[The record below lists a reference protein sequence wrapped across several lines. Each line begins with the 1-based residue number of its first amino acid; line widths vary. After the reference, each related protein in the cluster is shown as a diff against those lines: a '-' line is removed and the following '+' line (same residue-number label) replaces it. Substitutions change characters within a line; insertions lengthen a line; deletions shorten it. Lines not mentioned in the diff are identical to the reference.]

1 MIQVSFSGGRS
12 SAMMAKIMIDNYP
25 KDELIFTFANTGK
38 EMPETLDF
46 INDCDKAWN
55 LNVVWIEF
63 CPEQK
68 YKVVN
73 HETASRDGKPF
84 EQLIDKRNYLPNRVT
99 RFCTSDL
106 KIKPMSLYLQSL
118 GHKHWD
124 AAIGIRRD
132 EPNRYHKMKNKVKK
146 DRWEY
151 IFPLWDSYATKKSV
165 AHFWKQQTFDLNI
178 HSEHGNCDFCF
189 LKGLKKKV
197 AQAHLMPERLQWW
210 IDMEAKIGSKFHS
223 DFPMTTLKHLALNPQ
238 LFDEPNIDCFC
249 GD

>member
-38 EMPETLDF
+38 ELPETLDF
-46 INDCDKAWN
+46 VNDCDKTWN
-55 LNVVWIEF
+55 LNVVWIEY
-63 CPEQK
+63 CPINK
-68 YKVVN
+68 FKVVDY
-73 HETASRDGKPF
+73 ESASRDGLPF
-84 EQLIDKRNYLPNRVT
+84 EQVIDMKQYLPNRVT
-99 RFCTSDL
+99 RFCTTEL

-118 GHKHWD
+118 GYKHWD
-124 AAIGIRRD
+124 AAVGIRKD

-151 IFPLWDSYATKKSV
+151 IFPLWDFHVTKEKV
-165 AHFWKQQTFDLNI
+165 TKFWSEQIFDLKI
-178 HSEHGNCDFCF
+178 HSEHSNCDFCF
-189 LKGLKKKV
+189 LKGTKKKV

-210 IDMEAKIGSKFHS
+210 INMETKIGKRFHS

>member
-38 EMPETLDF
+38 ELPETLDF
-46 INDCDKAWN
+46 VNDCDKNWN
-55 LNVVWIEF
+55 LNVVWIEY
-63 CPEQK
+63 CPINK
-68 YKVVN
+68 FKVVDY
-73 HETASRDGKPF
+73 ESASSDGLPF
-84 EQLIDKRNYLPNRVT
+84 EQVIDMKQYLPNRVT
-99 RFCTSDL
+99 RFCTTEL

-118 GHKHWD
+118 GYKHWD
-124 AAIGIRRD
+124 TAVGIRKD

-146 DRWEY
+146 DRWDY
-151 IFPLWDSYATKKSV
+151 IFPLWDFNATKESV
-165 AHFWKQQTFDLNI
+165 VKFWSEQSFDLKI
-178 HSEHGNCDFCF
+178 HSEHSNCDFCF
-189 LKGLKKKV
+189 LKGTKKKV

-210 IDMEAKIGSKFHS
+210 IDMETKIGKRFHS
-223 DFPMTTLKHLALNPQ
+223 DFPMTTLKQLALNPQ

>member
-1 MIQVSFSGGRS
+1 
-12 SAMMAKIMIDNYP
+12 
-25 KDELIFTFANTGK
+25 
-38 EMPETLDF
+38 
-46 INDCDKAWN
+46 
-55 LNVVWIEF
+55 
-63 CPEQK
+63 
-68 YKVVN
+68 
-73 HETASRDGKPF
+73 
-84 EQLIDKRNYLPNRVT
+84 
-99 RFCTSDL
+99 
-106 KIKPMSLYLQSL
+106 MSKYLQSL
-118 GHKHWD
+118 GFKEWD
-124 AAIGIRRD
+124 AAVGIRKD
-132 EPNRYHKMKNKVKK
+132 EPNRYYKMKNKIKK

-151 IFPLWDSYATKKSV
+151 LFPLWDFNITKQDV
-165 AHFWKQQTFDLNI
+165 LNFWKQQTFDLNI

>member
-12 SAMMAKIMIDNYP
+12 SAMMAKIIIDNYP

-38 EMPETLDF
+38 ELPQTLDF
-46 INDCDKAWN
+46 VNDCDKNWN
-55 LNVVWIEF
+55 LNVVWIEY
-63 CPEQK
+63 CPVNK
-68 YKVVN
+68 FKVVDY
-73 HETASRDGKPF
+73 ESASKDGLPF
-84 EQLIDKRNYLPNRVT
+84 EQVIDIKQYLPNRVT
-99 RFCTSDL
+99 RFCTTEL

-124 AAIGIRRD
+124 TAVGIRKD

-151 IFPLWDSYATKKSV
+151 IFPLWDFNATKESV
-165 AHFWKQQTFDLNI
+165 VKFWSEQSFDLKI
-178 HSEHGNCDFCF
+178 HSEHSNCDFCF
-189 LKGLKKKV
+189 LKGTKKKV

-210 IDMEAKIGSKFHS
+210 IDMEAKIGKRFHS

>member
-46 INDCDKAWN
+46 VNACDLAWN

-63 CPEQK
+63 CVEDK
-68 YKVVN
+68 FKVVN
-73 HETASRDGKPF
+73 YETASRDGKPF
-84 EQLIDKRNYLPNRVT
+84 EQLIEKRNYLPNRVT

-106 KIKPMSLYLQSL
+106 KIKPMSKYLQSL
-118 GHKHWD
+118 GFKEWD
-124 AAIGIRRD
+124 AAVGIRKD
-132 EPNRYHKMKNKVKK
+132 EPNRYYKMKNKVKK

-151 IFPLWDSYATKKSV
+151 LFPLWDFNITKQDV
-165 AHFWKQQTFDLNI
+165 LNFWKQQDFDLNI

-189 LKGLKKKV
+189 LKGLKKKI
-197 AQAHLMPERLQWW
+197 AQAHLM
-210 IDMEAKIGSKFHS
+210 
-223 DFPMTTLKHLALNPQ
+223 
-238 LFDEPNIDCFC
+238 
-249 GD
+249 

>member
-12 SAMMAKIMIDNYP
+12 SAMMAKIMIDNYS

-46 INDCDKAWN
+46 VNACDLAWN
-55 LNVVWIEF
+55 LNIVWIEF
-63 CPEQK
+63 CPDEK
-68 YKVVN
+68 FKVVN
-73 HETASRDGKPF
+73 YETASRDGKPF
-84 EQLIDKRNYLPNRVT
+84 EQLIEKRNYLPNRVT

-106 KIKPMSLYLQSL
+106 KIKPMSKYLQSL
-118 GHKHWD
+118 GFKEWD
-124 AAIGIRRD
+124 AAVGIRKD
-132 EPNRYHKMKNKVKK
+132 EPNRYYKMKNKAKK

-151 IFPLWDSYATKKSV
+151 LFPLWDFNITKQDV
-165 AHFWKQQTFDLNI
+165 LNFWKQQDFDLNI

-210 IDMEAKIGSKFHS
+210 INMEAKIGSKFHS
-223 DFPMTTLKHLALNPQ
+223 DFPMTTLKQLGLNPQ

>member
-46 INDCDKAWN
+46 VNECDLAWN

-63 CPEQK
+63 CPEEK
-68 YKVVN
+68 FKVVN
-73 HETASRDGKPF
+73 YETASRDGKPF
-84 EQLIDKRNYLPNRVT
+84 EQLIEKRNYLPNRVT

-106 KIKPMSLYLQSL
+106 KIKPMSKYLQSL
-118 GHKHWD
+118 GFKEWD
-124 AAIGIRRD
+124 AAVGIRKD
-132 EPNRYHKMKNKVKK
+132 EPNRYYKMKNKAKK

-151 IFPLWDSYATKKSV
+151 LFPLWDFNIVKQDV
-165 AHFWKQQTFDLNI
+165 LNFWKQQDFDLNI

-189 LKGLKKKV
+189 LKG
-197 AQAHLMPERLQWW
+197 
-210 IDMEAKIGSKFHS
+210 
-223 DFPMTTLKHLALNPQ
+223 
-238 LFDEPNIDCFC
+238 
-249 GD
+249 

>member
-12 SAMMAKIMIDNYP
+12 SAMMAKIMVDNYT

-38 EMPETLDF
+38 ELPETLDF
-46 INDCDKAWN
+46 VNDCDKAWN
-55 LNVVWIEF
+55 LNVVWIEY
-63 CPEQK
+63 CPINK
-68 YKVVN
+68 FKVVDY
-73 HETASRDGKPF
+73 ESASRDGLPF
-84 EQLIDKRNYLPNRVT
+84 EQVIDIKQYLPNRVT
-99 RFCTSDL
+99 RFCTTEL

-124 AAIGIRRD
+124 AAVGIRRD

-146 DRWEY
+146 DRWDY
-151 IFPLWDSYATKKSV
+151 IFPLWDSFATKKSV
-165 AHFWKQQTFDLNI
+165 EHFWKHQSFDLKI
-178 HSEHGNCDFCF
+178 HSEHSNCDFCF
-189 LKGLKKKV
+189 LKGTKKKV

-210 IDMEAKIGSKFHS
+210 IDMETKIGKKFHS
-223 DFPMTTLKHLALNPQ
+223 DFPMTTLKQLALNPQ